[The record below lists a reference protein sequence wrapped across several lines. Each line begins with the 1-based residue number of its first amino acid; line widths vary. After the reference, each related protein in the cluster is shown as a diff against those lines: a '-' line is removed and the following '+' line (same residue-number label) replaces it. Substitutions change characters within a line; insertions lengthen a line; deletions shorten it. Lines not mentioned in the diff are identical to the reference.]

1 MVYDGVDEYMVPGTM
16 GALKKSEKKRLG
28 RGERQVGNER

>member
-1 MVYDGVDEYMVPGTM
+1 MVYDGVDGYMVPGTM
-16 GALKKSEKKRLG
+16 GALKKAKKKRLG

>member
-16 GALKKSEKKRLG
+16 GALKKAKKAAG
-28 RGERQVGNER
+28 KGGKAGGK